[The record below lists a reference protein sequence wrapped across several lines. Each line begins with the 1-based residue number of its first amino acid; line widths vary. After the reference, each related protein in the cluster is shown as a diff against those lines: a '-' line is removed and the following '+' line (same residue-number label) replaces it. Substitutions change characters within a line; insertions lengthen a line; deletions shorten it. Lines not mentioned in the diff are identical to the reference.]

1 MAIKNSAIIYAGYDY
16 QTLQGVRLLADWLN
30 TPTKYNRIA
39 FEADAKQVDAPQG
52 IDDIV
57 CERQDGKTDFWQV
70 KFTPDTDKEDNQL
83 SWEWL
88 LKRSGHSIRA
98 RSILQKIADAVD
110 KVPAERRGDITL
122 LTNKIPNRE
131 IATCLRNNKIDW
143 NQVPIAKQQ
152 SIILQLGTQERAKQ
166 FFDIL
171 QICHSDQ
178 SYTRL
183 NSIVPELLRKH
194 TNEEGVYRLIE
205 RAKRW
210 AIQRNSPSDGGWI
223 CLEHIRA
230 VISTNRPEPIP
241 QTFVLPDNYIVPDAD
256 FHDKFIDSL
265 FNPTNR
271 LVVLTGAPGKGKS
284 TYISHICQILQ
295 TREFP
300 YIRHHYFLGLD
311 DRTTDRLSPRIVA
324 EDLMCQVKA
333 FCSQIEMKNY
343 HAEHLHKVLAECG
356 QIYKEEGKRFFII
369 IDGLDHV
376 WRDNGK
382 DKSPLDELFCQLL
395 PLPDNVT
402 LLVGTQP
409 VDDELLPSRLLQNS
423 PREEWLHLP
432 NMSGDAIRKYLSG
445 QVESGRIVFNFHQ
458 SQYEEV
464 LSQCAELLTTKTQGY
479 PLHVIYSCEKLH
491 VEGKGLSHWEIENLP
506 RCEGGNITNYYNE
519 LWKILNYEQRDI
531 LHLCC
536 AFPFLWPATSFSEI
550 FSERTETIPNVK
562 AVIHLLYESIA
573 GLRPFHESLIV
584 FTRSTTEH
592 ENRIKL
598 LLPALISWLEKS
610 APKPIKNCWYWSCLA
625 YNGDPYP
632 LRNGLTRDWILERLA
647 EGYRQDEFIRLLTQA
662 ETSALA
668 EGHFSEAYQHRSRK
682 TRLLNARL
690 QIWDMSTLGVCSMIN
705 ASEALLKQYQSTQNG
720 SSPKILATLAIALW
734 FRNHFD
740 EAKRI
745 TRLALQRY
753 SNESSVYTNKNS
765 DESRA
770 DIRLLIKA
778 AVLTECFDE
787 KWLATGSVHKWSD
800 SNINLL
806 IECAEYKSDI
816 GLLFSLHDVFKQT
829 VIKNKIVNA
838 IVRVGIV
845 EQIDLEY
852 WPHFSGL
859 DSALLRLY
867 SHLSTAHPCSI
878 ITEQGESEIGRY
890 HVHPEVSYDEW
901 FYDSLFYR
909 LNASG
914 DYCWLPV
921 STGEGQEEVSSHFHH
936 LNDFSDIIAE
946 SMALNIQQSFSDFC
960 SLIALVSD
968 LKDHQMQIQQK
979 RMFFKTDW
987 VSIALNLHLIM
998 HCKPVNT
1005 EEIDII
1011 LNSEHTALYRLH
1023 KTILNF
1029 HSRAFESD
1037 AIANFLVFEDGRQ
1050 KEKLQETNEYLA
1062 NNLELSEIALH
1073 YDLNQSIFFERV
1085 KLCWDYGLG
1094 YGHHKDI
1101 ALNQVLTAIKTIA
1114 TVEPKYALTQLE
1126 RVSPLVHNICDFTD
1140 GDHTQHSVTELSALY
1155 ARLSP
1160 LTLSSIYD
1168 SYVSEGE
1175 WYDADNALTQY
1186 LKHADLSSPFVE
1198 SLCRTLLDDGQIEII
1213 QNRAKDN
1220 AILTTFWPEILPR
1233 KMDYSSSAK
1242 RSLGGTEKFDP
1253 EKISPADVTNLLN
1266 VRSSYENIPKWYHYW
1281 KDQGKVTE
1289 VINVLLPIIN
1299 NGLPEYSEFRYIL
1312 SDLFEDTLRLK
1323 GKKYAFPILV
1333 QEHIQRNGWGE
1344 WGESDDQTYARLDK
1358 VIRLYPD
1365 KIDDFLYKTTRLHHY
1380 KTKEENLVIPGN
1392 KLTYLLVNVGRVDE
1406 AKSLCEAMI
1415 SEVEAETQ
1423 NLPLCKPQWQW
1434 EGELDNDMIAVKFII
1449 RRLFWPVQCV
1459 KHLVADQLS
1468 HLLVNGQCAEEIENL
1483 LVVEMGNRQL
1493 ESEVVDI
1500 LTVLWLASLKGY
1512 KVQNNISSF
1521 IYARSFLSDAL
1532 LEAIDPNLPNLSRY
1546 QVLYKHPDDDGNHY
1560 GFEKTLG
1567 NELPHI
1573 FWDEIK
1579 RLEEKSGAPAK
1590 ILMKKEWNDICY
1602 NHVQRWERVD
1612 YFFGS
1617 ERDGFTMSFSTRN
1630 TRFGISAYLRTI
1642 NRLINEFRMPKHYA
1656 EHYSICL
1663 MSANPLFYSVSNHRP
1678 GWLPLWQYGE
1688 ITTKENVKTYVEECL
1703 NAFKNEQENSI
1714 LGALSLP
1721 VRIDENNWLDI
1732 TAVMGIQTEEYA
1744 SFKIQ
1749 HADCGHSV
1757 DSLLQAYRNIKF
1769 SFAKWAEYQNCVPL
1783 LGSTRELLR
1792 IARWDIMYEFRGL
1805 FSFGC
1810 QEQVTAY
1817 PAKNRINFDYQG
1829 KTIGYSDFWQAI
1841 PLSIYPKDIRSPV
1854 ATYTAY
1860 DKDLACN
1867 WKNHSVLKKPN
1878 IMLCD
1883 CKVLKREN
1891 SYSPFE
1897 ISDIRFHFESEPL

>member
-16 QTLQGVRLLADWLN
+16 QTLQGVKLLADWLN
-30 TPTKYNRIA
+30 TPTKYSRIA
-39 FEADAKQVDAPQG
+39 FEADAKQVGAPQG

-88 LKRSGHSIRA
+88 LKRSGHSIRS

-131 IATCLRNNKIDW
+131 MATCLRNKKIDW
-143 NQVPIAKQQ
+143 SRVPIAKQHY
-152 SIILQLGTQERAKQ
+152 IISQLGTQERVKQ
-166 FFDIL
+166 FFKLL
-171 QICHSDQ
+171 QIFHSDQ

-194 TNEEGVYRLIE
+194 TNEAGVYRLIE
-205 RAKRW
+205 RAKHW
-210 AIQRNSPSDGGWI
+210 AIQRNSPSDSGWI
-223 CLEHIRA
+223 CLKHIRA

-241 QTFVLPDNYIVPDAD
+241 QTFVLPDNYIVPDAG
-256 FHDKFIDSL
+256 FHDKFIDLL

-295 TREFP
+295 IRELP

-324 EDLMCQVKA
+324 EDLMSQVKA
-333 FCSQIEMKNY
+333 FCPQIEMENFY
-343 HAEHLHKVLAECG
+343 AEHLHKVLAECG
-356 QIYKEEGKRFFII
+356 QVYKKEGKRFFVI

-382 DKSPLDELFCQLL
+382 DKSPLDELFFQLL

-409 VDDELLPSRLLQNS
+409 IDDELLPSRLLQHC

-445 QVESGRIVFNFHQ
+445 QIESGRIVFNFHQ

-491 VEGKGLSHWEIENLP
+491 VEGKGLSRWEVENLP
-506 RCEGGNITNYYNE
+506 LCEGGNIANYYNE
-519 LWKILNYEQRDI
+519 LWRILSYQQRDI

-550 FSERTETIPNVK
+550 FSEEIETIPNVK

-584 FTRSTTEH
+584 FTRNTTEH
-592 ENRIKL
+592 KNRIKV
-598 LLPALISWLEKS
+598 LLPALISWLENS
-610 APKPIKNCWYWSCLA
+610 APKPIKNCWYWSCVA

-647 EGYRQDEFIRLLTQA
+647 EGYQEDELIRLLTQA

-682 TRLLNARL
+682 TRLLNSRL
-690 QIWDMSTLGVCSMIN
+690 QIWDMSTLGLCSMIN
-705 ASEALLKQYQSTQNG
+705 ASEVLLKQYQSTQNV

-734 FRNHFD
+734 FRNHFN

-765 DESRA
+765 DDSRA

-787 KWLATGSVHKWSD
+787 KWLATGAVHKWNEI
-800 SNINLL
+800 NINLL
-806 IECAEYKSDI
+806 IECAEYKADI
-816 GLLFSLHDVFKQT
+816 GLLFSLHDIFKET
-829 VIKNKIVNA
+829 VMKNKIVNA
-838 IVRVGIV
+838 IIRVGIV
-845 EQIDLEY
+845 EKIDLKY
-852 WPHFSGL
+852 WPHFCDL

-867 SHLSTAHPCSI
+867 RNLSSAHPCSL

-890 HVHPEVSYDEW
+890 HVYPEVTCDEW
-901 FYDSLFYR
+901 FYDSLSYR

-914 DYCWLPV
+914 NYCWLPV
-921 STGEGQEEVSSHFHH
+921 SAREEQDEISSHFHY

-946 SMALNIQQSFSDFC
+946 GMALNIQQSFSDFC
-960 SLIALVSD
+960 SLISLVSD
-968 LKDHQMQIQQK
+968 LKDHQVQIQQK

-987 VSIALNLHLIM
+987 VNIALNLHLIM
-998 HCKPVNT
+998 LCKPVNM
-1005 EEIDII
+1005 EEIDIV

-1037 AIANFLVFEDGRQ
+1037 AIANFLVFQDGRQ

-1073 YDLNQSIFFERV
+1073 YDLAQSIFFERV

-1101 ALNQVLTAIKTIA
+1101 ALNQALTAIKTIA
-1114 TVEPKYALTQLE
+1114 AVEPKYALTQLE

-1140 GDHTQHSVTELSALY
+1140 GDHTQHCVMELSALY

-1160 LTLSSIYD
+1160 LTLSSIYEN
-1168 SYVSEGE
+1168 YVSEGE

-1198 SLCRTLLDDGQIEII
+1198 SLCWTLLDDGQIELI
-1213 QNRAKDN
+1213 QSRAKDN
-1220 AILTTFWPEILPR
+1220 VKLTAFWPDILPR
-1233 KMDYSSSAK
+1233 KLDYSSAE
-1242 RSLGGTEKFDP
+1242 RSSSFVEKFDP
-1253 EKISPADVTNLLN
+1253 KKIRPADVTNLFN

-1281 KDQGKVTE
+1281 KDQGKVIE
-1289 VINVLLPIIN
+1289 LINVLLPIIN
-1299 NGLPEYSEFRYIL
+1299 NGLPKYSEFRYIL

-1323 GKKYAFPILV
+1323 GKKYAFQILV
-1333 QEHIQRNGWGE
+1333 QEHIQGNGWGE
-1344 WGESDDQTYARLDK
+1344 WGESDEQTYARLDK
-1358 VIRLYPD
+1358 IIRFYPD
-1365 KIDDFLYKTTRLHHY
+1365 KIDDFLYKTTRLHQY
-1380 KTKEENLVIPGN
+1380 KTKEDNLVIPGN

-1406 AKSLCEAMI
+1406 AKNLCEAII
-1415 SEVEAETQ
+1415 SELEEETR
-1423 NLPLCKPQWQW
+1423 NLPLRKPQWQW

-1449 RRLFWPVQCV
+1449 RRLFWPVQYV

-1468 HLLVNGQCAEEIENL
+1468 HLLSNGQRAEEIESL
-1483 LVVEMGNRQL
+1483 LAVEMKSRHL

-1500 LTVLWLASLKGY
+1500 LTVFWLASLKGY
-1512 KVQNNISSF
+1512 KVRSNISSF
-1521 IYARSFLSDAL
+1521 ICARSFLSDAL
-1532 LEAIDPNLPNLSRY
+1532 LDVIDPNSPNLSCY
-1546 QVLYKHPDDDGNHY
+1546 QDLYNHPDEDSNHY

-1567 NELPHI
+1567 NELPYI

-1579 RLEEKSGAPAK
+1579 RLEENSGVPTK
-1590 ILMKKEWNDICY
+1590 TLMKKEWSDICY
-1602 NHVQRWERVD
+1602 NHVQRWEKVD
-1612 YFFGS
+1612 YFFGY

-1642 NRLINEFRMPKHYA
+1642 NRLINEFSMPKNYA
-1656 EHYSICL
+1656 EHYSVCL
-1663 MSANPLFYSVSNHRP
+1663 MSANPLFYFVSNHRP
-1678 GWLPLWQYGE
+1678 GWLPLWQHGK
-1688 ITTKENVKTYVEECL
+1688 ITTKESIKAYVEECL
-1703 NAFKNEQENSI
+1703 NAFKNEQGNSL

-1721 VRIDENNWLDI
+1721 LRIDENHWLDI
-1732 TAVMGIQTEEYA
+1732 TAVMGVQTDEDV

-1749 HADCGHSV
+1749 YSDCGHSV
-1757 DSLLQAYRNIKF
+1757 DDLLQTYRNIKF
-1769 SFAKWAEYQNCVPL
+1769 SLAKWSEYQNCIPL
-1783 LGSTRELLR
+1783 LGSTSELLR

-1805 FSFGC
+1805 FALSC

-1817 PAKNRINFDYQG
+1817 PAKNCINFDYQG

-1897 ISDIRFHFESEPL
+1897 ISDIRFHFESESL

>member
-30 TPTKYNRIA
+30 TPTRYNRIA

-88 LKRSGHSIRA
+88 LKRSGHRIRS

-110 KVPAERRGDITL
+110 KVSAERRGYITL

-131 IATCLRNNKIDW
+131 IASCLRSNKIDW
-143 NQVPIAKQQ
+143 SQVPITKQQ
-152 SIILQLGTQERAKQ
+152 DIILQLGTQERAKE

-171 QICHSDQ
+171 QIFHSDQ

-241 QTFVLPDNYIVPDAD
+241 QTFFLPDNYIVPDAN
-256 FHDKFIDSL
+256 FHDKFIGSL

-356 QIYKEEGKRFFII
+356 KIYKEEGKKFFII

-423 PREEWLHLP
+423 PREEWMHLP
-432 NMSGDAIRKYLSG
+432 NMSGDAIRKYLAG

-458 SQYEEV
+458 SQYEEI

-491 VEGKGLSHWEIENLP
+491 VEGKWLSHWEIQNLP
-506 RCEGGNITNYYNE
+506 HCEGGNITNYYNE
-519 LWKILNYEQRDI
+519 LWKILTYEQRDI

-550 FSERTETIPNVK
+550 FSERTETTPNVK

-598 LLPALISWLEKS
+598 LLPALISWLEKN

-705 ASEALLKQYQSTQNG
+705 ASEALLKQYQSTQNV
-720 SSPKILATLAIALW
+720 SSPKLLAILAIALW

-829 VIKNKIVNA
+829 VMKNKIVNA

-867 SHLSTAHPCSI
+867 SHLSTAHPCSL

-890 HVHPEVSYDEW
+890 HVHPEVSCDEW

-921 STGEGQEEVSSHFHH
+921 STEEGHEEISSHFHH

-968 LKDHQMQIQQK
+968 LKDHQIQQK

-998 HCKPVNT
+998 HCKQVNT

-1037 AIANFLVFEDGRQ
+1037 AISNFLVFEDGRQ

-1073 YDLNQSIFFERV
+1073 YGLNQSIFFERV

-1094 YGHHKDI
+1094 YGHHKDL
-1101 ALNQVLTAIKTIA
+1101 ALNQALTAIKTIA
-1114 TVEPKYALTQLE
+1114 TAEPKYALTQLE

-1233 KMDYSSSAK
+1233 KMNYSSSAK
-1242 RSLGGTEKFDP
+1242 HPLGLTEKFDP
-1253 EKISPADVTNLLN
+1253 AKISPADVTNLLN

-1281 KDQGKVTE
+1281 KDQGKITE

-1333 QEHIQRNGWGE
+1333 QDHIQRNGWGE
-1344 WGESDDQTYARLDK
+1344 WGESEDQTYARLDK

-1392 KLTYLLVNVGRVDE
+1392 KLTYLLVNVGQVDE

-1434 EGELDNDMIAVKFII
+1434 EGELDNDMITVKFII

-1483 LVVEMGNRQL
+1483 LVVEMGDRQL

-1512 KVQNNISSF
+1512 KVQNNISSSV
-1521 IYARSFLSDAL
+1521 YARSFLSDAL

-1546 QVLYKHPDDDGNHY
+1546 QVAYKHLDDDSNHY

-1579 RLEEKSGAPAK
+1579 RLEEKTGAPAK
-1590 ILMKKEWNDICY
+1590 TLMIKEWNNICC
-1602 NHVQRWERVD
+1602 NNIQQWERVD

-1642 NRLINEFRMPKHYA
+1642 NRLITEFRMPKHYA

-1663 MSANPLFYSVSNHRP
+1663 ISANPLFYSVSNQRP
-1678 GWLPLWQYGE
+1678 SWLPLWQYGE
-1688 ITTKENVKTYVEECL
+1688 VTTKENVKTYVEECL
-1703 NAFKNEQENSI
+1703 NAFKNEQENST

-1721 VRIDENNWLDI
+1721 IRIDENNWLDI
-1732 TAVMGIQTEEYA
+1732 TAVVGIQTEEHA

-1749 HADCGHSV
+1749 YADCGHSV

-1783 LGSTRELLR
+1783 LGSTHELLR

-1829 KTIGYSDFWQAI
+1829 KTIGYSDFWQAV

-1867 WKNHSVLKKPN
+1867 WINHSVLKKPN

>member
-445 QVESGRIVFNFHQ
+445 QVESGRIVFNFHP

-705 ASEALLKQYQSTQNG
+705 ASEALLKQYQSTQNV

-1344 WGESDDQTYARLDK
+1344 WEESDDQTYARLDK

-1867 WKNHSVLKKPN
+1867 WKNYSVLKKPN

-1897 ISDIRFHFESEPL
+1897 ISDIRFHFESESL

>member
-131 IATCLRNNKIDW
+131 IATCLRNNKIGW

-445 QVESGRIVFNFHQ
+445 QVESGRIVFKFHQ

-491 VEGKGLSHWEIENLP
+491 VEGKELSHWEIENLP

-562 AVIHLLYESIA
+562 AVIHLLYEFIA

-705 ASEALLKQYQSTQNG
+705 ASEALLKQYQSTQNV

-867 SHLSTAHPCSI
+867 SHLSTAHPCSL

-1155 ARLSP
+1155 AHLSP

-1253 EKISPADVTNLLN
+1253 AKISPADVTNLLN

-1841 PLSIYPKDIRSPV
+1841 PLSIYPKDMRSPV

>member
-30 TPTKYNRIA
+30 TPIKYNRIA
-39 FEADAKQVDAPQG
+39 FEADAKQIDAPQG

-88 LKRSGHSIRA
+88 LKRSGHSIRS

-131 IATCLRNNKIDW
+131 MANCLRNNKIDW
-143 NQVPIAKQQ
+143 SQVPVVKQKN
-152 SIILQLGTQERAKQ
+152 IIFQLDTQERAKQ
-166 FFDIL
+166 FFNLLKIF
-171 QICHSDQ
+171 HSDQ

-223 CLEHIRA
+223 YLEHIRA

-241 QTFVLPDNYIVPDAD
+241 QTFILPDNYIVPDAH
-256 FHDKFIDSL
+256 FHGKFINLL

-271 LVVLTGAPGKGKS
+271 LIVLTGAPGKGKS

-295 TREFP
+295 TRDLP

-324 EDLMCQVKA
+324 EDLMSQVKA
-333 FCSQIEMKNY
+333 FCPQIKMKNY
-343 HAEHLHKVLAECG
+343 YAEHLHKVLAECG

-445 QVESGRIVFNFHQ
+445 QIESGRIIFNFHH

-491 VEGKGLSHWEIENLP
+491 VEGKGLSHWEIESLP

-519 LWKILNYEQRDI
+519 LWKILTYEQRDI

-536 AFPFLWPATSFSEI
+536 AFPFLWPASSFSEI
-550 FSERTETIPNVK
+550 FSEKTETIPNVK

-573 GLRPFHESLIV
+573 GLRPFHESLIA
-584 FTRSTTEH
+584 FNRSTTEH
-592 ENRIKL
+592 ENRIKV
-598 LLPALISWLEKS
+598 LLPALISWLENS
-610 APKPIKNCWYWSCLA
+610 APKPIKNCWYWSCVA

-668 EGHFSEAYQHRSRK
+668 EGCFSEAYQHRSRK
-682 TRLLNARL
+682 TRLLNSRL

-705 ASEALLKQYQSTQNG
+705 ASEALLKQYQSIQNV

-778 AVLTECFDE
+778 AVLSECFDE
-787 KWLATGSVHKWSD
+787 KWLATGSVHKWSN

-816 GLLFSLHDVFKQT
+816 GLLFSLHDIFKQV
-829 VIKNKIVNA
+829 VIKDKIVNA
-838 IVRVGIV
+838 IIRVGIV

-867 SHLSTAHPCSI
+867 SHLSIAHPCSL

-890 HVHPEVSYDEW
+890 HVHPEVSCDEW
-901 FYDSLFYR
+901 FYDSLSYR

-914 DYCWLPV
+914 NYCWLPV
-921 STGEGQEEVSSHFHH
+921 STGEGQEEISSHFHH

-946 SMALNIQQSFSDFC
+946 SMALDIQQSFSDFC

-1037 AIANFLVFEDGRQ
+1037 AIANFLIFEDARQ
-1050 KEKLQETNEYLA
+1050 KEKLQETNQYLE

-1073 YDLNQSIFFERV
+1073 YDLNNSIFFERV

-1101 ALNQVLTAIKTIA
+1101 ALNQTMAAIKNIA

-1198 SLCRTLLDDGQIEII
+1198 SLCRTLLDDGQIELIK
-1213 QNRAKDN
+1213 NRAKDN
-1220 AILTTFWPEILPR
+1220 AILTAFWPEILPK
-1233 KMDYSSSAK
+1233 KMDYCSSAE
-1242 RSLGGTEKFDP
+1242 RSLRLVEKFDP
-1253 EKISPADVTNLLN
+1253 EKIRPADVTNLLN
-1266 VRSSYENIPKWYHYW
+1266 ARSSYDNIPKWYHYW

-1289 VINVLLPIIN
+1289 LINVLLPIIN
-1299 NGLPEYSEFRYIL
+1299 NGLPEYSGFRYIL
-1312 SDLFEDTLRLK
+1312 SDVFEDTLRLK

-1358 VIRLYPD
+1358 VIRLYQD
-1365 KIDDFLYKTTRLHHY
+1365 KIDEFIYKTTRLHHY
-1380 KTKEENLVIPGN
+1380 KNREDNLVIPGD

-1415 SEVEAETQ
+1415 SELEAETR

-1468 HLLVNGQCAEEIENL
+1468 HLLSNDQRAEEIENL
-1483 LVVEMGNRQL
+1483 LAVEMKNRQL
-1493 ESEVVDI
+1493 ELEVVDI
-1500 LTVLWLASLKGY
+1500 LTVFWLASLKGY
-1512 KVQNNISSF
+1512 KVQNNISCF

-1532 LEAIDPNLPNLSRY
+1532 LEVIDPNLPNLSSY
-1546 QVLYKHPDDDGNHY
+1546 QALYKHPDDDSNHY

-1567 NELPHI
+1567 NELPYI

-1579 RLEEKSGAPAK
+1579 RLEEESGVPAK
-1590 ILMKKEWNDICY
+1590 MLMKKEWSDICY

-1617 ERDGFTMSFSTRN
+1617 ERDGFTLSFSTRN

-1642 NRLINEFRMPKHYA
+1642 NRLIDEFRMPKHYA
-1656 EHYSICL
+1656 EHYSTCL
-1663 MSANPLFYSVSNHRP
+1663 MSANPLFYTISNHRP
-1678 GWLPLWQYGE
+1678 GWLPLWKYGA
-1688 ITTKENVKTYVEECL
+1688 ITTKENIKAYVEECL
-1703 NAFKNEQENSI
+1703 DAFKNEHENSI

-1732 TAVMGIQTEEYA
+1732 TAVMGIQTKEYA

-1749 HADCGHSV
+1749 YADCGHSV
-1757 DSLLQAYRNIKF
+1757 DSLLQAYRNIEF
-1769 SFAKWAEYQNCVPL
+1769 SLAKWAEYQNCVPL
-1783 LGSTRELLR
+1783 LGSTGELLR

-1805 FSFGC
+1805 FSLNC

-1817 PAKNRINFDYQG
+1817 PAKNRINFYYQG

-1867 WKNHSVLKKPN
+1867 WKNHSVLKNPN

>member
-1 MAIKNSAIIYAGYDY
+1 
-16 QTLQGVRLLADWLN
+16 
-30 TPTKYNRIA
+30 
-39 FEADAKQVDAPQG
+39 
-52 IDDIV
+52 
-57 CERQDGKTDFWQV
+57 
-70 KFTPDTDKEDNQL
+70 
-83 SWEWL
+83 
-88 LKRSGHSIRA
+88 
-98 RSILQKIADAVD
+98 
-110 KVPAERRGDITL
+110 
-122 LTNKIPNRE
+122 
-131 IATCLRNNKIDW
+131 
-143 NQVPIAKQQ
+143 
-152 SIILQLGTQERAKQ
+152 
-166 FFDIL
+166 
-171 QICHSDQ
+171 
-178 SYTRL
+178 
-183 NSIVPELLRKH
+183 
-194 TNEEGVYRLIE
+194 
-205 RAKRW
+205 
-210 AIQRNSPSDGGWI
+210 
-223 CLEHIRA
+223 
-230 VISTNRPEPIP
+230 
-241 QTFVLPDNYIVPDAD
+241 
-256 FHDKFIDSL
+256 
-265 FNPTNR
+265 
-271 LVVLTGAPGKGKS
+271 
-284 TYISHICQILQ
+284 
-295 TREFP
+295 
-300 YIRHHYFLGLD
+300 
-311 DRTTDRLSPRIVA
+311 
-324 EDLMCQVKA
+324 
-333 FCSQIEMKNY
+333 
-343 HAEHLHKVLAECG
+343 
-356 QIYKEEGKRFFII
+356 
-369 IDGLDHV
+369 
-376 WRDNGK
+376 
-382 DKSPLDELFCQLL
+382 
-395 PLPDNVT
+395 
-402 LLVGTQP
+402 
-409 VDDELLPSRLLQNS
+409 
-423 PREEWLHLP
+423 
-432 NMSGDAIRKYLSG
+432 
-445 QVESGRIVFNFHQ
+445 
-458 SQYEEV
+458 
-464 LSQCAELLTTKTQGY
+464 
-479 PLHVIYSCEKLH
+479 
-491 VEGKGLSHWEIENLP
+491 
-506 RCEGGNITNYYNE
+506 
-519 LWKILNYEQRDI
+519 
-531 LHLCC
+531 
-536 AFPFLWPATSFSEI
+536 
-550 FSERTETIPNVK
+550 
-562 AVIHLLYESIA
+562 
-573 GLRPFHESLIV
+573 
-584 FTRSTTEH
+584 
-592 ENRIKL
+592 
-598 LLPALISWLEKS
+598 
-610 APKPIKNCWYWSCLA
+610 
-625 YNGDPYP
+625 
-632 LRNGLTRDWILERLA
+632 
-647 EGYRQDEFIRLLTQA
+647 
-662 ETSALA
+662 
-668 EGHFSEAYQHRSRK
+668 
-682 TRLLNARL
+682 
-690 QIWDMSTLGVCSMIN
+690 
-705 ASEALLKQYQSTQNG
+705 
-720 SSPKILATLAIALW
+720 
-734 FRNHFD
+734 
-740 EAKRI
+740 
-745 TRLALQRY
+745 
-753 SNESSVYTNKNS
+753 
-765 DESRA
+765 
-770 DIRLLIKA
+770 
-778 AVLTECFDE
+778 
-787 KWLATGSVHKWSD
+787 
-800 SNINLL
+800 
-806 IECAEYKSDI
+806 
-816 GLLFSLHDVFKQT
+816 
-829 VIKNKIVNA
+829 
-838 IVRVGIV
+838 
-845 EQIDLEY
+845 
-852 WPHFSGL
+852 
-859 DSALLRLY
+859 
-867 SHLSTAHPCSI
+867 
-878 ITEQGESEIGRY
+878 
-890 HVHPEVSYDEW
+890 
-901 FYDSLFYR
+901 
-909 LNASG
+909 
-914 DYCWLPV
+914 
-921 STGEGQEEVSSHFHH
+921 
-936 LNDFSDIIAE
+936 
-946 SMALNIQQSFSDFC
+946 MALNIQQSFSDFC

-1155 ARLSP
+1155 AHLSP

-1242 RSLGGTEKFDP
+1242 RSLRGTEKFDP
-1253 EKISPADVTNLLN
+1253 AKISPADVTNLLN

-1532 LEAIDPNLPNLSRY
+1532 LEAIVPNLPNLSRY

-1573 FWDEIK
+1573 FWDEVK

>member
-705 ASEALLKQYQSTQNG
+705 ASEALLKQYQSTQNV

-867 SHLSTAHPCSI
+867 SHLSTAHPCSL

-921 STGEGQEEVSSHFHH
+921 STGEGQEEVSSHFLH

-1155 ARLSP
+1155 AHLSP

-1242 RSLGGTEKFDP
+1242 RSLRGTEKFDP
-1253 EKISPADVTNLLN
+1253 AKISPADVTNLLN

-1532 LEAIDPNLPNLSRY
+1532 LEAIVPNLPNLSRY

-1573 FWDEIK
+1573 FWDEVK

>member
-88 LKRSGHSIRA
+88 LKRSGHRIRS

-131 IATCLRNNKIDW
+131 IATCLRNKKIGW
-143 NQVPIAKQQ
+143 SQVPIAKQQ
-152 SIILQLGTQERAKQ
+152 NIILQLGNQERAKQ

-223 CLEHIRA
+223 CLKHIRA

-265 FNPTNR
+265 FNPANR

-324 EDLMCQVKA
+324 EDLMCQVKT

-458 SQYEEV
+458 IQYEEV

-519 LWKILNYEQRDI
+519 LWRILTYEQRDI

-550 FSERTETIPNVK
+550 FSERTETTPNVK

-598 LLPALISWLEKS
+598 LLPELISWLEKS

-705 ASEALLKQYQSTQNG
+705 ASEALLKQYQSTQNV

-740 EAKRI
+740 EAKHI

-816 GLLFSLHDVFKQT
+816 GLLFSLHDVFKQA

-867 SHLSTAHPCSI
+867 SHLSTAHPCSL

-890 HVHPEVSYDEW
+890 HVHPEVSCDEW

-921 STGEGQEEVSSHFHH
+921 STGEGQEEISSHFHH

-998 HCKPVNT
+998 HCKQVNT

-1101 ALNQVLTAIKTIA
+1101 ALNQALTAVKNIA

-1220 AILTTFWPEILPR
+1220 SILTTFWPEILPR

-1242 RSLGGTEKFDP
+1242 HPLGLAEKFDP
-1253 EKISPADVTNLLN
+1253 AKIGPADVNNLLN
-1266 VRSSYENIPKWYHYW
+1266 VRSGYENIPRWYHYW
-1281 KDQGKVTE
+1281 KNQGKVTE

-1333 QEHIQRNGWGE
+1333 QDHIQRNGWGE

-1434 EGELDNDMIAVKFII
+1434 EGELDNDMITVKFII
-1449 RRLFWPVQCV
+1449 RRLFWPDQCV

-1468 HLLVNGQCAEEIENL
+1468 HLLINGQCAEEIENL

-1546 QVLYKHPDDDGNHY
+1546 QVLYKHPDNDSNHY

-1579 RLEEKSGAPAK
+1579 RLEERSGVPAK

-1617 ERDGFTMSFSTRN
+1617 ERDSFTMSFSTRN

-1663 MSANPLFYSVSNHRP
+1663 MSANPLFYSVSNQRP
-1678 GWLPLWQYGE
+1678 GWLPLWQYGD
-1688 ITTKENVKTYVEECL
+1688 ITTKENIKTYVEECL
-1703 NAFKNEQENSI
+1703 NAFNNEQGYSI

-1732 TAVMGIQTEEYA
+1732 TAVVGIQTEEHA

-1749 HADCGHSV
+1749 YADCGHSV
-1757 DSLLQAYRNIKF
+1757 DSLLQAHRNIKF

-1783 LGSTRELLR
+1783 LGSTREFLR

-1805 FSFGC
+1805 FSFDC

-1897 ISDIRFHFESEPL
+1897 ISDIRFHFESELL

>member
-57 CERQDGKTDFWQV
+57 CERKDGKTDFWQV

-223 CLEHIRA
+223 CLKHIRA

-536 AFPFLWPATSFSEI
+536 AFPFLWPAASFSEI

-592 ENRIKL
+592 KNRIKL

-690 QIWDMSTLGVCSMIN
+690 QIWDMSTLGICSMIN
-705 ASEALLKQYQSTQNG
+705 ASEALLKQYQSTQNV

-867 SHLSTAHPCSI
+867 SHLSTAHPCSL

-1011 LNSEHTALYRLH
+1011 LNSEHTALYRLR

-1155 ARLSP
+1155 AHLSP

-1242 RSLGGTEKFDP
+1242 RSLRGTEKFDP
-1253 EKISPADVTNLLN
+1253 AKISPADVTNLLN

-1434 EGELDNDMIAVKFII
+1434 EGELDNDMIAVKLII

>member
-445 QVESGRIVFNFHQ
+445 QVESGRIVFNFHP

-705 ASEALLKQYQSTQNG
+705 ASEALLKQYQSTQNV

-1094 YGHHKDI
+1094 YGHHKGI

-1344 WGESDDQTYARLDK
+1344 WEESDDQTYARLDK

-1867 WKNHSVLKKPN
+1867 WKNYSVLKKPN

-1897 ISDIRFHFESEPL
+1897 ISDIRFLFESESL

>member
-445 QVESGRIVFNFHQ
+445 QVESGRIVFNFHP

-705 ASEALLKQYQSTQNG
+705 ASEALLKQYQSTQNV

-1344 WGESDDQTYARLDK
+1344 WEESDDQTYARLDK

-1867 WKNHSVLKKPN
+1867 WKNYSVLKKPN

-1897 ISDIRFHFESEPL
+1897 ISDIRFLFESESL

>member
-30 TPTKYNRIA
+30 TPTRYNRIA

-88 LKRSGHSIRA
+88 LKRSGHRIRS

-110 KVPAERRGDITL
+110 KVPAERRGYITL

-131 IATCLRNNKIDW
+131 IANCLRNNKIDW
-143 NQVPIAKQQ
+143 SQAPITKQQ
-152 SIILQLGTQERAKQ
+152 DIILQLGTQERAKQ

-210 AIQRNSPSDGGWI
+210 AIQRNLPSDGGWI

-241 QTFVLPDNYIVPDAD
+241 QTFVLPDNYIVPDVD

-265 FNPTNR
+265 FNPANR

-284 TYISHICQILQ
+284 TYISHICQILK

-458 SQYEEV
+458 RDYEEI

-479 PLHVIYSCEKLH
+479 PLHVIYSCEKLYF
-491 VEGKGLSHWEIENLP
+491 EGKGLSRLEIENLP
-506 RCEGGNITNYYNE
+506 RCKGGNITNYYNE
-519 LWKILNYEQRDI
+519 LWKILTYEQRDI

-550 FSERTETIPNVK
+550 FSESTETTPNVK

-610 APKPIKNCWYWSCLA
+610 APEPIKNCWYWSCLA
-625 YNGDPYP
+625 YNGEPYP

-662 ETSALA
+662 ETCALA

-705 ASEALLKQYQSTQNG
+705 ASEALLKQYQSTQNV

-867 SHLSTAHPCSI
+867 SHLSTAHPCSL

-921 STGEGQEEVSSHFHH
+921 STGEGQEEISSHFHH

-998 HCKPVNT
+998 HCKQVNT

-1037 AIANFLVFEDGRQ
+1037 GIANFLVFEDGRQ

-1073 YDLNQSIFFERV
+1073 YGLNQSIF
-1085 KLCWDYGLG
+1085 
-1094 YGHHKDI
+1094 
-1101 ALNQVLTAIKTIA
+1101 
-1114 TVEPKYALTQLE
+1114 
-1126 RVSPLVHNICDFTD
+1126 
-1140 GDHTQHSVTELSALY
+1140 LSE
-1155 ARLSP
+1155 S
-1160 LTLSSIYD
+1160 
-1168 SYVSEGE
+1168 SYVGTMV
-1175 WYDADNALTQY
+1175 WDT
-1186 LKHADLSSPFVE
+1186 
-1198 SLCRTLLDDGQIEII
+1198 GII
-1213 QNRAKDN
+1213 
-1220 AILTTFWPEILPR
+1220 
-1233 KMDYSSSAK
+1233 
-1242 RSLGGTEKFDP
+1242 
-1253 EKISPADVTNLLN
+1253 KI
-1266 VRSSYENIPKWYHYW
+1266 
-1281 KDQGKVTE
+1281 
-1289 VINVLLPIIN
+1289 
-1299 NGLPEYSEFRYIL
+1299 
-1312 SDLFEDTLRLK
+1312 
-1323 GKKYAFPILV
+1323 
-1333 QEHIQRNGWGE
+1333 
-1344 WGESDDQTYARLDK
+1344 
-1358 VIRLYPD
+1358 
-1365 KIDDFLYKTTRLHHY
+1365 
-1380 KTKEENLVIPGN
+1380 
-1392 KLTYLLVNVGRVDE
+1392 
-1406 AKSLCEAMI
+1406 
-1415 SEVEAETQ
+1415 
-1423 NLPLCKPQWQW
+1423 
-1434 EGELDNDMIAVKFII
+1434 
-1449 RRLFWPVQCV
+1449 
-1459 KHLVADQLS
+1459 
-1468 HLLVNGQCAEEIENL
+1468 
-1483 LVVEMGNRQL
+1483 
-1493 ESEVVDI
+1493 
-1500 LTVLWLASLKGY
+1500 
-1512 KVQNNISSF
+1512 
-1521 IYARSFLSDAL
+1521 
-1532 LEAIDPNLPNLSRY
+1532 
-1546 QVLYKHPDDDGNHY
+1546 
-1560 GFEKTLG
+1560 
-1567 NELPHI
+1567 
-1573 FWDEIK
+1573 
-1579 RLEEKSGAPAK
+1579 
-1590 ILMKKEWNDICY
+1590 
-1602 NHVQRWERVD
+1602 
-1612 YFFGS
+1612 
-1617 ERDGFTMSFSTRN
+1617 
-1630 TRFGISAYLRTI
+1630 
-1642 NRLINEFRMPKHYA
+1642 
-1656 EHYSICL
+1656 
-1663 MSANPLFYSVSNHRP
+1663 
-1678 GWLPLWQYGE
+1678 
-1688 ITTKENVKTYVEECL
+1688 
-1703 NAFKNEQENSI
+1703 
-1714 LGALSLP
+1714 
-1721 VRIDENNWLDI
+1721 
-1732 TAVMGIQTEEYA
+1732 
-1744 SFKIQ
+1744 
-1749 HADCGHSV
+1749 
-1757 DSLLQAYRNIKF
+1757 
-1769 SFAKWAEYQNCVPL
+1769 
-1783 LGSTRELLR
+1783 
-1792 IARWDIMYEFRGL
+1792 
-1805 FSFGC
+1805 
-1810 QEQVTAY
+1810 
-1817 PAKNRINFDYQG
+1817 
-1829 KTIGYSDFWQAI
+1829 
-1841 PLSIYPKDIRSPV
+1841 
-1854 ATYTAY
+1854 
-1860 DKDLACN
+1860 
-1867 WKNHSVLKKPN
+1867 
-1878 IMLCD
+1878 
-1883 CKVLKREN
+1883 
-1891 SYSPFE
+1891 
-1897 ISDIRFHFESEPL
+1897 

>member
-30 TPTKYNRIA
+30 IPTKYNRIA
-39 FEADAKQVDAPQG
+39 FEADAKKIDAPQG

-88 LKRSGHSIRA
+88 LKSSGHSLRS

-110 KVPAERRGDITL
+110 KVPAERRGNITL
-122 LTNKIPNRE
+122 LTNKIPSRE
-131 IATCLRNNKIDW
+131 MAICLRNNIIVW
-143 NQVPIAKQQ
+143 NQVPVTKQQ
-152 SIILQLGTQERAKQ
+152 KIITQLGSLERAKQ
-166 FFDIL
+166 FFNLL
-171 QICHSDQ
+171 QVHHSDQ

-210 AIQRNSPSDGGWI
+210 AIQRNSPSDDGWI
-223 CLEHIRA
+223 YLEHIRS

-241 QTFVLPDNYIVPDAD
+241 QTFVVPDNYIVPDAD
-256 FHDKFIDSL
+256 FHEKFIGL
-265 FNPTNR
+265 IFNPINR

-284 TYISHICQILQ
+284 TYISHICQILKA
-295 TREFP
+295 REFP

-311 DRTTDRLSPRIVA
+311 DRTVDRLSPRVVA
-324 EDLMCQVKA
+324 EDLMSQVKV
-333 FCSQIEMKNY
+333 FCPQIEMKNY
-343 HAEHLHKVLAECG
+343 YAEHLHKVLAECG
-356 QIYKEEGKRFFII
+356 RIYEEEGKQFFVI

-409 VDDELLPSRLLQNS
+409 VDDELLPSRLLQNC
-423 PREEWLHLP
+423 PRKKWLHLP
-432 NMSGDAIRKYLSG
+432 NMSGDAIRIYLSG
-445 QVESGRIVFNFHQ
+445 QVESGRIIFNFHQ

-479 PLHVIYSCEKLH
+479 PLYVIYLCEKLH
-491 VEGKGLSHWEIENLP
+491 IEGKRLSLWEIENLP
-506 RCEGGNITNYYNE
+506 GCEGGNITNYYNE
-519 LWKILNYEQRDI
+519 LWKTLSYEQRDI

-536 AFPFLWPATSFSEI
+536 EFPFLWPETSFSEI
-550 FSERTETIPNVK
+550 FSESAEIIPNVK

-584 FTRSTTEH
+584 FIRSTTEH
-592 ENRIKL
+592 ENRIKM

-610 APKPIKNCWYWSCLA
+610 APEPIKNCWYWSCVA
-625 YNGDPYP
+625 CNGDPYP

-668 EGHFSEAYQHRSRK
+668 EGHFHEAYQHRSRK

-705 ASEALLKQYQSTQNG
+705 ASEALLKQYQSTQNI

-734 FRNHFD
+734 FRNSFD

-770 DIRLLIKA
+770 DIRLLIKS
-778 AVLTECFDE
+778 AVLTECFEE
-787 KWLATGSVHKWSD
+787 KWLESGSVHKWGD

-806 IECAEYKSDI
+806 IECAEYKADI
-816 GLLFSLHDVFKQT
+816 GFLFALHNIFNQRG
-829 VIKNKIVNA
+829 IKDKIVNA

-845 EQIDLEY
+845 EKIDLEY
-852 WPHFSGL
+852 WPRFSDL

-867 SHLSTAHPCSI
+867 SHLSIAYPCSL

-890 HVHPEVSYDEW
+890 HIHPEVSYDEW
-901 FYDSLFYR
+901 FYESLSYR

-914 DYCWLPV
+914 NYCWLPV
-921 STGEGQEEVSSHFHH
+921 SPEEGLEEVSNHFHH

-946 SMALNIQQSFSDFC
+946 SMALNIKQSFSDFC
-960 SLIALVSD
+960 DLIALASD

-987 VSIALNLHLIM
+987 VNIALNLHLIM
-998 HCKPVNT
+998 HCKPVNR
-1005 EEIDII
+1005 EEINIV

-1029 HSRAFESD
+1029 HSRAFESE
-1037 AIANFLVFEDGRQ
+1037 AIANFLVFEDERQ

-1073 YDLNQSIFFERV
+1073 YDLNQSNFFERV

-1101 ALNQVLTAIKTIA
+1101 SLNQALTAIETIA

-1126 RVSPLVHNICDFTD
+1126 RVSPLVDNICDFTD
-1140 GDHTQHSVTELSALY
+1140 GDHTQHSVTEMSALY

-1160 LTLSSIYD
+1160 LILSSIYD

-1198 SLCRTLLDDGQIEII
+1198 SLCLTLLDDGQIEIVRSRI
-1213 QNRAKDN
+1213 KDSSV
-1220 AILTTFWPEILPR
+1220 LTTFWPEILPQ
-1233 KMDYSSSAK
+1233 KIDCSNIVDSSLKSVDYFEPAK
-1242 RSLGGTEKFDP
+1242 IRPT
-1253 EKISPADVTNLLN
+1253 DVTNLLN
-1266 VRSSYENIPKWYHYW
+1266 TRSGYDNIPKWYHYW
-1281 KDQGKVTE
+1281 KDQGKVIDL
-1289 VINVLLPIIN
+1289 INVLLPIIN
-1299 NGLPEYSEFRYIL
+1299 DGLPKYSEFRYIL

-1358 VIRLYPD
+1358 VAILYPD
-1365 KIDDFLYKTTRLHHY
+1365 KIDDFICKTTRLHYY
-1380 KTKEENLVIPGN
+1380 KTKEDNLVIPGN
-1392 KLTYLLVNVGRVDE
+1392 RLTYLLVKVGRVDE

-1415 SEVEAETQ
+1415 SELEAETR

-1459 KHLVADQLS
+1459 KHLVAEQLS
-1468 HLLVNGQCAEEIENL
+1468 HILANSKRAEDIENL
-1483 LVVEMGNRQL
+1483 LAVEMRNRQL

-1500 LTVLWLASLKGY
+1500 LTVFWLASLKGY

-1521 IYARSFLSDAL
+1521 ICARSFLSDIL
-1532 LEAIDPNLPNLSRY
+1532 LESIAPNLPNLSCY
-1546 QVLYKHPDDDGNHY
+1546 QVLHKHPDDSNHY
-1560 GFEKTLG
+1560 GFEKILG
-1567 NELPHI
+1567 NDLPHI

-1579 RLEEKSGAPAK
+1579 RLEDKSGIPAK
-1590 ILMKKEWNDICY
+1590 RLMKKEWSDICH
-1602 NHVQRWERVD
+1602 NHIQRWERVD

-1642 NRLINEFRMPKHYA
+1642 NRIIAEFRMPKDYA
-1656 EHYSICL
+1656 EHYSACL

-1678 GWLPLWQYGE
+1678 DWLPSWQYGA
-1688 ITTKENVKTYVEECL
+1688 ITTKENIKSYIEECL
-1703 NAFKNEQENSI
+1703 KEFKNENNNLM

-1721 VRIDENNWLDI
+1721 IRIDENNWLDI
-1732 TAVMGIQTEEYA
+1732 TIVMGIQTEEHV

-1749 HADCGHSV
+1749 YADCGHSI
-1757 DSLLQAYRNIKF
+1757 DSLLQTYRNIEF
-1769 SFAKWAEYQNCVPL
+1769 SLAKWAEYKNCVPL
-1783 LGSTRELLR
+1783 LGSTGELLR

-1805 FSFGC
+1805 FSLCC

-1817 PAKNRINFDYQG
+1817 PAKDYINFDYQG
-1829 KTIGYSDFWQAI
+1829 NTIGYSDFWQAI

-1860 DKDLACN
+1860 DKDLAYKWN
-1867 WKNHSVLKKPN
+1867 NHSVLKKPN

-1891 SYSPFE
+1891 SYTPFE
-1897 ISDIRFHFESEPL
+1897 TSDIRFHFESEPL